1 MHKTTMLL
9 LSLAL
14 CVGGASATESGTAQ
28 GLPLVPSPKEVRLS
42 VGGFRLGPGTKIF
55 VQLGH
60 QEEDRIAAETLAEQ
74 IEDQSG
80 FRLNIVG
87 TKPNSK
93 AEEGVIMLV
102 RLHGS
107 KVRHFLAEKG
117 LTDDSFVGEQGY
129 LLFSDRSHLIVAA
142 NSGQG
147 LFSGVQTLRQL
158 LRPEGKNLFC
168 PAVAIRD
175 WPNLAKG
182 NNQPQPGAPV
192 IAMQFLGSAK

>member
-1 MHKTTMLL
+1 MYKASMML

-14 CVGGASATESGTAQ
+14 CAAAASATESGSAQ

-60 QEEDRIAAETLAEQ
+60 QEEDRIAAETLAEEIQ
-74 IEDQSG
+74 DQSG
-80 FRLNIVG
+80 FRLNILG

-93 AEEGVIMLV
+93 AEENVIMLV

-107 KVRHFLAEKG
+107 KVRHFLAQKG
-117 LTDDSFVGEQGY
+117 LTDDRFVGEQGY
-129 LLFSDRSHLIVAA
+129 LLFSDKSHLIVAA

-175 WPNLAKG
+175 WPNLAKDDTA
-182 NNQPQPGAPV
+182 PQNGAPIV
-192 IAMQFLGSAK
+192 AMQFMGSAK